1 MPGGGRH
8 RCRRR
13 RRSSPGTLSRP
24 CPPGRERAKN
34 LLWAAGKLADYA
46 IALGRQAVPEVVLH
60 PSVAERFTRC
70 APDLSGAPHAAHQL
84 EVHRPAGGAAPLPG
98 GLAAAPGTRQGSV
111 CASGSR
117 RLPGN
122 GGRAAHGGAAD
133 AGRSAVA
140 ILTFPR

>member
-1 MPGGGRH
+1 V
-8 RCRRR
+8 
-13 RRSSPGTLSRP
+13 SPQAAEFARDVITAAA
-24 CPPGRERAKN
+24 PPGRERAKN

-46 IALGRQAVPEVVLH
+46 IALGLEAVPEVVLH

-70 APDLSGAPHAAHQL
+70 APGLSGVARRTL
-84 EVHRPAGGAAPLPG
+84 RTNLRVHRPAGGAAPVPG
-98 GLAAAPGTRQGSV
+98 GPAAAPGTRQGPV

-117 RLPGN
+117 RLAGT